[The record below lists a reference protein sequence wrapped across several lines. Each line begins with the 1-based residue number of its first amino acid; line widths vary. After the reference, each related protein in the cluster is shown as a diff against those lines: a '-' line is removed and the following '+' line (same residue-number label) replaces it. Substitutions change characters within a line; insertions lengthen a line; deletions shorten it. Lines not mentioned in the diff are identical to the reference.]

1 MGAAMKIAFD
11 EAKRLKTLQER
22 GLDFIDAPKVFAGTW
37 LVIPDDRFDYG
48 EDRFISF
55 GELDG
60 RAVAMVWT
68 WREDTRRIIS
78 MRHVHAEELENR
90 RRALD

>member
-1 MGAAMKIAFD
+1 MKIAFD
-11 EAKRLKTLQER
+11 EGKRLKTLQER
-22 GLDFIDAPKVFAGTW
+22 GLDFSDAPKVFAGAW
-37 LVIPDDRFDYG
+37 LVIQDDRFDYG
-48 EDRFISF
+48 EERFISF

-60 RAVAMVWT
+60 RAIAIVWT
-68 WREDTRRIIS
+68 WRGDTRRIIS